1 MNLHLEGAA
10 NDYVGKGMNGGK
22 IIINPAHQGPSFA
35 GAGNT
40 CLYGATGGKLYV
52 RAAVG
57 ERFGVR
63 NSGAITVVEGTG
75 DNPCEYMT
83 GGIAVILGN
92 TGINF
97 GAGMTGGLAF
107 VYDPEKTFVDK
118 MNQELIEPVRV
129 DTDDTERERLYLKR
143 LLLDYLHETESEIAE
158 YILQNFRAEI
168 RNFWMVKPK
177 NMTVLP
183 LDPDK
188 GD

>member
-1 MNLHLEGAA
+1 MNLHLDGVA

-22 IIINPAHQGPSFA
+22 IIINPAHQGNSFA

-40 CLYGATGGKLYV
+40 CLYGATGGKLYI
-52 RAAVG
+52 RATVG
-57 ERFGVR
+57 ERFAVR
-63 NSGAITVVEGTG
+63 NSGCITVVEGTG

-118 MNQELIEPVRV
+118 MNQELIEAVRV

-143 LLLDYLHETESEIAE
+143 LLLDYLHETQSEIAE
-158 YILQNFRAEI
+158 NILQNFRAEI